1 MATTTPSPQQ
11 QNRNNADVID
21 LGRLLGLMLDNK
33 WLITGITGFFAIA
46 GVIYAL
52 CATPVYQADAL
63 VQVEQKSGGIPGL
76 SDVTD
81 MLGSGGDSE
90 AATEIELIKSR
101 MIIGQT
107 VDELNLDVKL
117 APEYPYGANKGLAK
131 RLGWTSGLLSVSR
144 FHVPE
149 AYLGLPFELELLTDD
164 LYQLSLDG
172 TVVLKGKVGES
183 AENAEGISLQ
193 VSGFQGDIGQQ
204 FTLTKLPVLQVIN
217 ELQQDLM
224 VSEKGKKTGMLSLS
238 LLGDDRETTRKTVEN
253 IARTYVMKN
262 IERNAAEAEKS
273 LQFLQSHLPDVRAS
287 LEDSEQK
294 LNNYRQK
301 NESVDLNLEAKAAL
315 DTMVSL
321 ETQLNQLTF
330 KESDISQQ
338 FTKSHPAYI
347 SLMEKRN
354 TLLKQKEHIN
364 QQVQKLPKVQQEV
377 LRLTRDVEVGQQIY
391 LQLLNKVQELN
402 ILKAGTVGNVR
413 IIDDAAVQI
422 DPVKPKK
429 ALVAVIATLLGGMLS
444 VSLVLVRAAFNR
456 GIEGPD
462 ELEKLGM
469 NVYASVPLSDWQ
481 DAQSKKKKIGK
492 HNIKDTLLAQHNPAD
507 LSIEALRSLRT
518 SLHFAMMEARNNVLM
533 ITGPGPSIGKSFII
547 GNLASVIAHGEQKV
561 LLIDADMRKG
571 HLHDYFA
578 QADKKHGLSDYL
590 SGQRDLDSVIVH
602 SEQTHL
608 DFIARG
614 QVPPNPSELLMHP
627 RFASLLEWA
636 SQHYDL
642 VLVDTPPLLAVT
654 DAAIVGR
661 LVGTTLLVARF
672 AITAAKEA
680 EITQHRLEQNGIE
693 VKGVILNA
701 IEKRAAS
708 YYGGNYGYYQYN
720 YQSSKS

>member
-1 MATTTPSPQQ
+1 MATTTSSQQ
-11 QNRNNADVID
+11 QNRNNAEVID

-33 WLITGITGFFAIA
+33 WLISGITGLFAVA
-46 GVIYAL
+46 GVLYAL
-52 CATPVYQADAL
+52 CATPIYQADAL
-63 VQVEQKSGGIPGL
+63 VQVEQKTGGIPGL

-81 MLGSGGDSE
+81 MLGSGGDSQS
-90 AATEIELIKSR
+90 ATEIELIKSR

-107 VDELNLDVKL
+107 VDELNLDVDVQPL
-117 APEYPYGANKGLAK
+117 FPFGAGKGVAK
-131 RLGWTSGLLSVSR
+131 RLGWQAGTVLVNH
-144 FHVPE
+144 FQVPE
-149 AYLGLPFELELLTDD
+149 LYGTQSFELTLLDNKQ
-164 LYQLSLDG
+164 YQLSFDG
-172 TVVLKGKVGES
+172 SEILKGKAGEPAQS
-183 AENAEGISLQ
+183 PDGISLLI
-193 VSGFQGDIGQQ
+193 SDMQGEVGQK
-204 FTLTKLPVLQVIN
+204 FTLTKLPALKVIN
-217 ELQQDLM
+217 HLQRDLI
-224 VSEKGKKTGMLSLS
+224 VSEKGKKTGMLSIS
-238 LLGDDRETTRKTVEN
+238 LQGDDRNQVREIIEN

-262 IERNAAEAEKS
+262 IERNSAEAEKS
-273 LQFLQSHLPDVRAS
+273 LRFLQSHLPGVRSS
-287 LEDSEQK
+287 LEESEQK
-294 LNNYRQK
+294 LNTYRQK

-315 DTMVSL
+315 DTMVAL

-347 SLMEKRN
+347 ALMEKKQ

-377 LRLTRDVEVGQQIY
+377 LRLTRDVQVGQGIY
-391 LQLLNKVQELN
+391 VQLLNKVQELN

-444 VSLVLVRAAFNR
+444 VALVLVRAAFNR
-456 GIEGPD
+456 GIEGPE

-481 DAQSKKKKIGK
+481 AEQAKKQKSRHGKKG
-492 HNIKDTLLAQHNPAD
+492 TLLAQHNPAD

-533 ITGPGPSIGKSFII
+533 ITGPSPRIGKSFIAS
-547 GNLASVIAHGEQKV
+547 NLASVIAHGEQKV

-571 HLHDYFA
+571 YLHKYFA
-578 QADKKHGLSDYL
+578 TADKKHGLSYYL
-590 SGQRDLDSVIVH
+590 SGQLDLEKAITH
-602 SEQTHL
+602 SDQPYL
-608 DFIARG
+608 DFMPRG

-627 RFASLLEWA
+627 RFAALLEWA
-636 SQHYDL
+636 AQHYDL
-642 VLVDTPPLLAVT
+642 VLVDTPSILAVT
-654 DAAIVGR
+654 DAAVVGR
-661 LVGTTLLVARF
+661 LAGTTLMVTRYAV
-672 AITAAKEA
+672 TAAKEA
-680 EITQHRLEQNGIE
+680 EVAQSRLEQNGIE

-708 YYGGNYGYYQYN
+708 YCGGNYGYYQYS
-720 YQSSKS
+720 YQSTKS

>member
-1 MATTTPSPQQ
+1 MATTTSSQQ
-11 QNRNNADVID
+11 QNRNNAEVID

-217 ELQQDLM
+217 ELQQNLA

-238 LLGDDRETTRKTVEN
+238 LQGDDREAIRKTVEN

-287 LEDSEQK
+287 LEESEQK

-315 DTMVSL
+315 DTMVAL

-481 DAQSKKKKIGK
+481 EAQNKKKIGK
-492 HNIKDTLLAQHNPAD
+492 HNIKETLLAQHNPAD

-533 ITGPGPSIGKSFII
+533 ITGPSPSIGKSFII

-661 LVGTTLLVARF
+661 LVGTTLLVVRF

-720 YQSSKS
+720 YQSSKN

>member
-1 MATTTPSPQQ
+1 MATTTSSQQ
-11 QNRNNADVID
+11 QNRNNAEVID

-33 WLITGITGFFAIA
+33 WLISGITGLFAVA
-46 GVIYAL
+46 GVLYAL
-52 CATPVYQADAL
+52 CATPIYQADAL
-63 VQVEQKSGGIPGL
+63 VQVEQKTGGIPGL

-107 VDELNLDVKL
+107 VDELNLDIKI
-117 APEYPYGANKGLAK
+117 APEYPYGASKGLAK
-131 RLGWTSGLLSVSR
+131 RLGWKSGLLSVSR

-149 AYLGLPFELELLTDD
+149 AYLGLPFELELLADD

-172 TVVLKGKVGES
+172 TIVLKGKVGES
-183 AENAEGISLQ
+183 AENAEGVSLQ

-217 ELQQDLM
+217 ELQQNLA

-238 LLGDDRETTRKTVEN
+238 LQGDDREAIRKTVEN

-287 LEDSEQK
+287 LEESEQK

-377 LRLTRDVEVGQQIY
+377 LRLTRDVQVGQGIY
-391 LQLLNKVQELN
+391 VQLLNKVQELN

-444 VSLVLVRAAFNR
+444 VALVLVRAAFNR
-456 GIEGPD
+456 GIEGPE

-481 DAQSKKKKIGK
+481 AEQAKKQKSRHGKKG
-492 HNIKDTLLAQHNPAD
+492 TLLAQHNPAD

-533 ITGPGPSIGKSFII
+533 ITGPAPSIGKSFIT

-642 VLVDTPPLLAVT
+642 VLVDTPALLAVT

>member
-1 MATTTPSPQQ
+1 MAISTPPQQ
-11 QNRNNADVID
+11 PNRNNAEVID

-33 WLITGITGFFAIA
+33 WLITGITGFFDIA

-149 AYLGLPFELELLTDD
+149 AYLGLPFELELLADD

-217 ELQQDLM
+217 ELQQNLA

-238 LLGDDRETTRKTVEN
+238 LQGDDREAIRKTVEN

-287 LEDSEQK
+287 LEESEQK

-315 DTMVSL
+315 DTMVAL

-481 DAQSKKKKIGK
+481 DAQSKKKIGK
-492 HNIKDTLLAQHNPAD
+492 HNIKETLLAQHNPAD

-533 ITGPGPSIGKSFII
+533 ITGPGPSNGKSFIT

-661 LVGTTLLVARF
+661 LVGTTLLVVRF

-720 YQSSKS
+720 YQSSKN